1 VLTVLPQKARLVAK
15 FAKELIMF
23 TMGSRLLAAAP
34 IMGGM
39 YAKGKKDAADKKDQE
54 DLDEKVRQGY
64 KNPGNEGRRKAA
76 MPEESTDDSEKANAG
91 IFTKEKRM
99 PPSPR
104 EMASGGKVS
113 SASKR
118 ADGCATKGKTRG
130 KFV

>member
-1 VLTVLPQKARLVAK
+1 
-15 FAKELIMF
+15 MF

-34 IMGGM
+34 LMGGL

-54 DLDEKVRQGY
+54 DLDEKIKQGY

-76 MPEESTDDSEKANAG
+76 MPPESEDDSPKSNAN

-118 ADGCATKGKTRG
+118 GDGCITKGKTKG
-130 KFV
+130 KMITMKGGGYAC

>member
-1 VLTVLPQKARLVAK
+1 MHLKCLYGAFLEASFHFRTTA
-15 FAKELIMF
+15 
-23 TMGSRLLAAAP
+23 
-34 IMGGM
+34 
-39 YAKGKKDAADKKDQE
+39 
-54 DLDEKVRQGY
+54 EKPSQSPESVGQ

-76 MPEESTDDSEKANAG
+76 MPPESDDDSPKANAN

-104 EMASGGKVS
+104 EMAGGGKVS

>member
-1 VLTVLPQKARLVAK
+1 
-15 FAKELIMF
+15 MF

-34 IMGGM
+34 LMGGL

-54 DLDEKVRQGY
+54 DLDDKIKQGY

-76 MPEESTDDSEKANAG
+76 MPPESEDDSPKSNAN

-118 ADGCATKGKTRG
+118 GDGCITKGKTKG
-130 KFV
+130 KMITMKGGGYAC

>member
-1 VLTVLPQKARLVAK
+1 MLGVEGSGREVLQGAFNGVATAIQRAELERQALIKAQK
-15 FAKELIMF
+15 
-23 TMGSRLLAAAP
+23 
-34 IMGGM
+34 
-39 YAKGKKDAADKKDQE
+39 

>member
-1 VLTVLPQKARLVAK
+1 
-15 FAKELIMF
+15 MF

>member
-1 VLTVLPQKARLVAK
+1 
-15 FAKELIMF
+15 MF

-34 IMGGM
+34 LMGGL

-54 DLDEKVRQGY
+54 DLDDKIKQGY
-64 KNPGNEGRRKAA
+64 RNPGNEGRRKAA
-76 MPEESTDDSEKANAG
+76 MPPESEDDSPKSNAN

-118 ADGCATKGKTRG
+118 GDGCITKGKTKG
-130 KFV
+130 KMITMKGGGYAC

>member
-1 VLTVLPQKARLVAK
+1 
-15 FAKELIMF
+15 MF

-39 YAKGKKDAADKKDQE
+39 YAKGKKDEADKKFNEELND
-54 DLDEKVRQGY
+54 KIKAGI

-76 MPEESTDDSEKANAG
+76 MPPESDDDSDKANAN
-91 IFTKEKRM
+91 IFTKGKRM

-104 EMASGGKVS
+104 EMAGGGKVS

>member
-1 VLTVLPQKARLVAK
+1 
-15 FAKELIMF
+15 MF

-34 IMGGM
+34 LMGGL

-54 DLDEKVRQGY
+54 DLDDKIKQGY

-76 MPEESTDDSEKANAG
+76 MPPESEDDSPKSNAN

-118 ADGCATKGKTRG
+118 GDGCITKGKTKG
-130 KFV
+130 KTITMKGGGYAC

>member
-1 VLTVLPQKARLVAK
+1 
-15 FAKELIMF
+15 MF

-34 IMGGM
+34 LMGGL

-54 DLDEKVRQGY
+54 DLDDKIKQGY

-76 MPEESTDDSEKANAG
+76 MPPESEDDSPKSNAN

-118 ADGCATKGKTRG
+118 GDGCITKGKTKG
-130 KFV
+130 TMITMKGGGYAC